1 MTVEHRMRSETGAES
16 PGLRLFPLPGVPL
29 IDPGTDLVR
38 LICDVAQREGF
49 ALRDGDVL
57 VVAQKIVS
65 KAEGRYV
72 DLAAIEPGEQA
83 VALSARVQ
91 KDARLV
97 EVILNESRKVLRHR
111 PGVLIVEHKLGFVL
125 ANAGVD
131 QSNVDPQRGTKP
143 VLLLPEDPDGS
154 ARRLHEGLRLQ
165 LGKSVAVIIND
176 SLGRAW
182 RRGSVGVALGA
193 AGLPALS
200 DLRGR
205 PDLYGRP
212 LQVSETGFADEIAAA
227 ASLLMGQ
234 ADEATPII
242 VVRGLKWS
250 AKGSPAAQLLRDPK
264 EDLFR

>member
-1 MTVEHRMRSETGAES
+1 M
-16 PGLRLFPLPGVPL
+16 
-29 IDPGTDLVR
+29 
-38 LICDVAQREGF
+38 ICELTQNHGP
-49 ALRDGDVL
+49 ALRDDDVL
-57 VVAQKIVS
+57 VLAQKIVS

-72 DLAAIEPGEQA
+72 DLAAIEPSEQA
-83 VALSARVQ
+83 RALSTQVQ
-91 KDARLV
+91 KDSRLV
-97 EVILNESRKVLRHR
+97 EVILSQSRKVLRQR

-131 QSNVDPQRGTKP
+131 QSNVDPQRGIKP
-143 VLLLPEDPDGS
+143 VLLLPENPDRS
-154 ARRLHEGLRLQ
+154 ARLLHEGLRLK
-165 LGKSVAVIIND
+165 LRKNIAVVIND

-182 RRGSVGVALGA
+182 RRGTVGIALGA
-193 AGLPALS
+193 AGLPALA

-205 PDLYGRP
+205 PDLYGRA

-242 VVRGLKWS
+242 VVRGLTWS
-250 AKGSPAAQLLRDPK
+250 AKASSAAQLLRDPT

>member
-1 MTVEHRMRSETGAES
+1 MTGENRTRSAAKTRDLHLI
-16 PGLRLFPLPGVPL
+16 PLRGVPL
-29 IDPGTDLVR
+29 IEPGTDLLS
-38 LICDVAQREGF
+38 LICELTEGEGP
-49 ALRDGDVL
+49 ALRDSDVL
-57 VVAQKIVS
+57 VIAQKIVS

-72 DLAAIEPGEQA
+72 DLTTIEPGKEA
-83 VALSARVQ
+83 LALSAQVQ

-97 EVILNESRKVLRHR
+97 ELILRQSGTVLRHR

-131 QSNVDPQRGTKP
+131 QSNVDPRQGAMP
-143 VLLLPEDPDGS
+143 ALLLPENPDGS
-154 ARRLHEGLRLQ
+154 AQRLHEGLRLR
-165 LGKSVAVIIND
+165 LGKNVAVIIND

-182 RRGSVGVALGA
+182 RLGTVGVALGA

-242 VVRGLKWS
+242 IARGLKWS
-250 AKGSPAAQLLRDPK
+250 AKSSSAARLLRDPGK
-264 EDLFR
+264 DLFR

>member
-1 MTVEHRMRSETGAES
+1 MAVEHCTRNAAETRD
-16 PGLRLFPLPGVPL
+16 LRLLPLQGVPL
-29 IDPGTDLVR
+29 IEPGTNLLG
-38 LICDVAQREGF
+38 LICDITERAGP

-72 DLAAIEPGEQA
+72 DLDTIEPGKRA
-83 VALSARVQ
+83 LALSAQVR

-97 EVILNESRKVLRHR
+97 EVILRQSRDVLRHR

-131 QSNVDPQRGTKP
+131 QSNVDPRQGAKP

-154 ARRLHEGLRLQ
+154 ARRLHEGIRSQ

-182 RRGSVGVALGA
+182 RLGTVGVALGA

-205 PDLYGRP
+205 TDLYGRP
-212 LQVSETGFADEIAAA
+212 LKVSETGFADEIAAA

-242 VVRGLKWS
+242 VVRGLTWS
-250 AKGSPAAQLLRDPK
+250 AKASPAACLLRDPA

>member
-1 MTVEHRMRSETGAES
+1 MCSAVSTRE
-16 PGLRLFPLPGVPL
+16 LRLIPLSGIPL
-29 IDPGTDLVR
+29 IHPGTDLLE
-38 LICDVAQREGF
+38 LIC
-49 ALRDGDVL
+49 ALSRASGPALLDGDVL

-72 DLAAIEPGEQA
+72 DLGTVEPSDR
-83 VALSARVQ
+83 ALDLAKQVQ

-97 EVILNESRKVLRHR
+97 EVILGESRRVLRHR

-131 QSNVDPQRGTKP
+131 QSNADPSAGEKP
-143 VLLLPEDPDGS
+143 VLLLPKDPDAS
-154 ARRLHEGLRLQ
+154 ARRLHEGLRER
-165 LGKSVAVIIND
+165 LGQAVAVVIND

-182 RRGSVGVALGA
+182 RLGTVGVALGA
-193 AGLPALS
+193 AGLPTLS

-212 LQVSETGFADEIAAA
+212 LQVTQTGFADEIAAA
-227 ASLLMGQ
+227 ASLVMGQ
-234 ADEATPII
+234 ADEATPM
-242 VVRGLKWS
+242 VVLRGLQWAARPSS
-250 AKGSPAAQLLRDPK
+250 AAHLLRNPD